1 MTTIDII
8 LAVILLIGLVRGL
21 MKGLFVEI
29 TSLVALAIGLYG
41 AIHFSH
47 FVSNYLDGRVQWS
60 EQMVQI
66 SAFAITFVIIVL
78 LISLAGK
85 LLTKLADA
93 AALGIVNKILGAV
106 FGITKMAL
114 ILSVILLVFNR
125 LNNTLPFVTK
135 DSMEKSILYEPV
147 KNFAPMLFPSILKR
161 AGEENDTNLNDD
173 QNIK

>member
-1 MTTIDII
+1 MTTVDII
-8 LAVILLIGLVRGL
+8 LAIILSIGLVRGL
-21 MKGLFVEI
+21 IKGLFVEI

-47 FVSNYLDGRVQWS
+47 FVANYLDGRVGWS
-60 EQMVQI
+60 EQMIQI
-66 SAFAITFVIIVL
+66 SSFAITFVIIVL

-93 AALGIVNKILGAV
+93 AALGIANKILGAV

-114 ILSVILLVFNR
+114 ILSVVLLVFDK

-135 DSMEKSILYEPV
+135 ESMEKSVLYQPV
-147 KNFAPMLFPSILKR
+147 KNFAPMLFPSILKK
-161 AGEENDTNLNDD
+161 AGDGENETNTN
-173 QNIK
+173 Q